1 MGGTGNYVGGTKTNS
16 PNPQYEYDDCGALL
30 CDFNYYRR

>member
-1 MGGTGNYVGGTKTNS
+1 MGGTGNYVGGTNANS
-16 PNPQYEYDDCGALL
+16 PNPQYEYDDCGTL